1 MRLGSRRMF
10 LGAAGT
16 AVAWLAAVA
25 FAGGQTAPQPK
36 PQLAEEVFKHVQVLK
51 GIPVNEFMGTMGVFS
66 AALGMSCEDCHSAS
80 DRDWG
85 QYAIDNNRKRTTRR
99 MVLMMAEINRANF
112 GGRQVVTCFTCHRA
126 SDRPTVTP
134 DLSTLYSAKL
144 AENPDILAQAP
155 GAPPADQVLDKYVQ
169 AVGGAQRLASLTSFV
184 AKGTSSGYGPEGEKR
199 PVEIFVKAPAQRTA
213 IIHTLDGDNTTA
225 YDGRG
230 GWLAAPHR
238 PVPVLPLTGQ
248 ELDAARLDAELA
260 IPARIKEALTKWR
273 TGPPS
278 TINDRDVQV
287 VQGTSAAGVTA
298 TLYFDKESGLLVRQ
312 VRYVD
317 SPVGRMPTHVDYSDY
332 RDVSGVKLPFKVN
345 LAWLDGQE
353 AIQLI
358 EIQPNVAIDA
368 AKFGRPAAPPQ

>member
-1 MRLGSRRMF
+1 MRLGSRRTF
-10 LGAAGT
+10 LGAGAMT
-16 AVAWLAAVA
+16 VVWLLGARL
-25 FAGGQTAPQPK
+25 AGGQAAPQPK
-36 PQLAEEVFKHVQVLK
+36 PQMAEEVFKNVQVLK

-66 AALGMSCEDCHSAS
+66 AALGMSCEDCHAAS
-80 DRDWG
+80 DRDWT
-85 QYAIDNNRKRTTRR
+85 QYAIDNPRKRTARR

-112 GGRQVVTCFTCHRA
+112 GRRQVVTCNTCHRA

-134 DLSTLYSAKL
+134 DLSTLYTAKL
-144 AENPDILAQAP
+144 AENPDILTQAA

-169 AVGGAQRLASLTSFV
+169 ALGGAQRLGSLTSFV

-230 GWLAAPHR
+230 GWIAAPHR

-273 TGPPS
+273 VGPPS

-287 VQGTSAAGVTA
+287 VQGTSTAGVTA

-317 SPVGRMPTHVDYSDY
+317 SPVGRMPTHVDYADY
-332 RDVSGVKLPFKVN
+332 RDVSGVKLPFRLNVV
-345 LAWLDGQE
+345 WLDGQE
-353 AIQLI
+353 SIQLT
-358 EIQPNVAIDA
+358 EIQPNVPIDA
-368 AKFGRPAAPPQ
+368 AKFGKPAPPPQ